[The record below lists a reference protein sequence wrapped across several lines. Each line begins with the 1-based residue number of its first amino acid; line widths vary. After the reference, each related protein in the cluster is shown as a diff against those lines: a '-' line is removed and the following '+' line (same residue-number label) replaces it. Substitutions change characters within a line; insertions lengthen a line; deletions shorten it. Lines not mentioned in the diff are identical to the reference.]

1 MLKVENLCLSF
12 EGLKAVNDVTLHV
25 EKGSV
30 TALIGPNGAGKT
42 TTFNLIAGFYK
53 PDSGKVILDG
63 EDITG
68 LRSFKICEKGI
79 GRTYQVIK
87 LFGGMSVLDNILV
100 GMHSRM
106 KHGFWANVFRTKKSV
121 MEEKAAHQKAMDLL
135 ENDDIEIGEEES
147 NSILAVKKGSDI
159 VLLDFED
166 IFMIRVEDKQTK
178 VFTEDNDYLVK
189 KPLYQIEE
197 NLDSNF
203 VRVSKATI
211 VNLRKIKRVA
221 PSLKGMMFIELKNG
235 LKDNISRKY
244 LSDFK
249 DALDL

>member
-1 MLKVENLCLSF
+1 MKVDLFISRDIEEPYAEIHS
-12 EGLKAVNDVTLHV
+12 
-25 EKGSV
+25 
-30 TALIGPNGAGKT
+30 
-42 TTFNLIAGFYK
+42 
-53 PDSGKVILDG
+53 DSL
-63 EDITG
+63 T
-68 LRSFKICEKGI
+68 S
-79 GRTYQVIK
+79 
-87 LFGGMSVLDNILV
+87 NI
-100 GMHSRM
+100 
-106 KHGFWANVFRTKKSV
+106 
-121 MEEKAAHQKAMDLL
+121 QKAMDLL

-189 KPLYQIEE
+189 KPLYQIED

-203 VRVSKATI
+203 VRVSKTTI

-221 PSLKGMMFIELKNG
+221 PSLRGMMFIELKNG

-249 DALDL
+249 SALDL

>member
-1 MLKVENLCLSF
+1 MKVDLFISRDIEEPYAEIHSDSL
-12 EGLKAVNDVTLHV
+12 T
-25 EKGSV
+25 
-30 TALIGPNGAGKT
+30 PN
-42 TTFNLIAGFYK
+42 I
-53 PDSGKVILDG
+53 
-63 EDITG
+63 
-68 LRSFKICEKGI
+68 
-79 GRTYQVIK
+79 
-87 LFGGMSVLDNILV
+87 
-100 GMHSRM
+100 
-106 KHGFWANVFRTKKSV
+106 
-121 MEEKAAHQKAMDLL
+121 QKAMDLL
-135 ENDDIEIGEEES
+135 ENDEIMVDDEN
-147 NSILAVKKGSDI
+147 NSILAAKKGQDI

-178 VFTEDNDYLVK
+178 VFTEDQDYLVK

-244 LSDFK
+244 LADFK
-249 DALDL
+249 NALDL